1 MVRRR
6 VRRED
11 FPGIYEAL
19 DTPEHVRR
27 HCMAV
32 GDAAVNI
39 CAALTEAGVTGLDA
53 DAIRIAGYLHDI
65 ARSGRDHEAVG
76 AEMLK
81 NMVFSGYGVSD
92 ETHSLAI
99 DIVSC
104 HMKLDLPENL
114 ESIDSASVVSL
125 ADRITKEDAFV
136 GYKGRMED
144 LVRRFADIPEVSE
157 HVYENMESVL
167 SLIDQ
172 IENKTGRELK
182 DIAMGGRAD
191 IAPLLRACERPG
203 RYIGGEIGS
212 IRKEWAETTF
222 RFCFAFPDLYEIGM
236 SYTGMQIIYGLLNA
250 REDTL
255 CERVF
260 TPSGDM
266 EKLLTDNN
274 MPLFS
279 LENRMPVGNFD
290 VVGFTLQYELCYT
303 NVVRMLKQ
311 AKIPL
316 FAAERGPGVPIVI
329 AGGPC
334 CANAEPVAPFF
345 DLICAGDGEEILP
358 AIADLYISN
367 INIPREDFLRLCSQ
381 ITGVYAPAFYK
392 PVYKNGLFSYF
403 DKKFDGLPDKIS
415 RSVSKDL
422 ETAFFPVKPII
433 PHIESV
439 HDRVSVEIMRGCYRK
454 CLFCQAGY
462 ACESVRKR
470 SPEKIKELVFS
481 SLANT
486 GYDEVTLLSLSTG
499 DYPGIE
505 ALVNDLMD
513 ELSAADSTLSMPSL
527 RLDSLE
533 KDTLKKIAEYKRSGL
548 TFAPEAGTQRLR
560 DAIGKK
566 LSEDDVFRALD
577 ICLPLGFTKFKFY
590 FMIGL
595 PGEEYADL
603 DGIAMLADKV
613 LKHAKELGEDRCE
626 RYRINL
632 SVSVSNFVPKPGTP
646 FETEKGDSEEELIA
660 KIHYL
665 KDAVKTVKGV
675 GFKYHDTRMS
685 RIEMLLSKGDRRIS
699 DVVRIAAEY
708 GSGFDSWR
716 EHFSYENWLNAF
728 AEAGLPAEDLYTEK
742 GQPFPWS
749 LIGFGKVYD

>member
-1 MVRRR
+1 M
-6 VRRED
+6 RRED
-11 FPGIYEAL
+11 FQGIYESL
-19 DTPEHVRR
+19 TTPEHVRR

-39 CAALTEAGVTGLDA
+39 SAALTEAGVKGLDT
-53 DAIRIAGYLHDI
+53 DAIQIAGYLHDI
-65 ARSGRDHEAVG
+65 ARSGKNHEAVG
-76 AEMLK
+76 AEILK
-81 NMVFSGYGVSD
+81 NMVFSGYGISD
-92 ETHSLAI
+92 ETHSLAV
-99 DIVSC
+99 DIVSR
-104 HMKLDLPENL
+104 HMKLDLPESL
-114 ESIDSASVVSL
+114 EFLDSASVVSL
-125 ADRITKEDAFV
+125 ADRTTKEDAFV
-136 GYKGRMED
+136 GYQERMED

-157 HVYENMESVL
+157 HVHENMESVL
-167 SLIDQ
+167 FLIEQ
-172 IENKTGRELK
+172 IENMTGKTLK
-182 DIAMGGRAD
+182 EIAMGGRAD

-212 IRKEWAETTF
+212 IRKEWSNIPF

-236 SYTGMQIIYGLLNA
+236 SYTGMQIIYGLLNS

-260 TPSGDM
+260 TPYGDM
-266 EKLLTDNN
+266 EKLLADND
-274 MPLFS
+274 MTLFS
-279 LENRMPVGNFD
+279 LENRMPLGSFD
-290 VVGFTLQYELCYT
+290 IVGFTLQYELCYT
-303 NVVRMLKQ
+303 NVVKMLKQ

-316 FAAERGPGVPIVI
+316 FAAERGSGDPIVI

-345 DLICAGDGEEILP
+345 DLICVGDGEEILP
-358 AIADLYISN
+358 AIADAYINNNN
-367 INIPREDFLRLCSQ
+367 ISRDDFLHLCSG
-381 ITGVYAPAFYK
+381 IKGVYAPAFYE
-392 PVYKNGLFSYF
+392 PVYKNRVFLRF
-403 DKKFDGLPDKIS
+403 DKKFDDLPDKIY
-415 RSVSKDL
+415 RSAVKDL

-462 ACESVRKR
+462 ACEGVRKR
-470 SPEKIKELVFS
+470 TPEKIKELVFS

-486 GYDEVTLLSLSTG
+486 GYDEATLLSLSTG

-513 ELSAADSTLSMPSL
+513 ELSATDSTLSMPSL

-566 LSEDDVFRALD
+566 LTEDDIFRAFD

-603 DGIAMLADKV
+603 DGIATLADKV
-613 LKHAKELGEDRCE
+613 LKHAKDLGAESGE
-626 RYRINL
+626 RYSINL

-646 FETEKGDSEEELIA
+646 FETEKGDNEEELIT

-665 KDAVKTVKGV
+665 KDAIKTVKGV
-675 GFKYHDTRMS
+675 RFKYHDTRMS
-685 RIEMLLSKGDRRIS
+685 RIEMLLAKGDRRIS
-699 DVVRIAAEY
+699 DVVRIAAEH

-728 AEAGLPAEDLYTEK
+728 AEAGLRAEDLYVKK

-749 LIGFGKVYD
+749 FIGCGKAYD